1 MAKAKARTTYT
12 FQCSQEGLEQYAKL
26 IHNYATDISRL
37 NDLFARRL
45 AEEGFDIASMCIQS
59 TDHYDHD
66 KPVGTLE
73 IIRDQTG
80 EVSSCR
86 LTFTGE
92 QVLFIEFGAGFYWND
107 KAIQTSWAEQFGYGV
122 GTYPGQT
129 HANDE
134 GGWSYFG
141 EDDRWHH
148 THGTEAT
155 MPMYNAKQSMRER
168 FVQIAREVYQSV
180 L

>member
-1 MAKAKARTTYT
+1 MGRTKARRTVT
-12 FQCSQEGLEQYAKL
+12 FNCSQEGMEEYANL
-26 IHNYATDISRL
+26 IRNYRTNISRL
-37 NDLFARRL
+37 NDKFARRL
-45 AEEGFDIASMCIQS
+45 AEEGFDVASMSIQS
-59 TDHYDHD
+59 STHYDHD

-73 IIRDQTG
+73 IHREETG
-80 EVSSCR
+80 EVSSCT

-107 KAIQTSWAEQFGYGV
+107 KVIQTSWAEQFGYGV

-134 GGWSYFG
+134 KGWSYFG

-148 THGTEAT
+148 TRGTEAT
-155 MPMYNAKQSMRER
+155 MPMFNAKQTMRER